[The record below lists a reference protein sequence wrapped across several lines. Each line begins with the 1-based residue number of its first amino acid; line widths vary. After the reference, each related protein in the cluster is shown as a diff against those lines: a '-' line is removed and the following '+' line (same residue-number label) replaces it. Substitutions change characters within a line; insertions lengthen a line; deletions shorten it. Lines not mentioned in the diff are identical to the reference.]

1 MKLFGANKIVKEHIS
16 EADLCTYL
24 VGFDLKDNGEKKYR
38 INELVKLLVK
48 AIPEFAFGHHLGEA
62 TDNTEIIQIIIDAA
76 KAIYSIDE
84 FQKVRD
90 IYFDGLSIDDSVADR
105 FLRRG
110 EFGELIL
117 HLLLRDFHN
126 TIPLISKIYFR
137 DSFGTAVHGFDAV
150 HIQEN
155 TKSLW
160 LGESKL
166 YTDGKQGVAALINDI
181 KEHFKCNYL
190 NSEFAIISRKVHLLD
205 NIEQKE
211 YWLDLLNDST
221 TLSEQLD
228 SITIP
233 LLCTYESNNFN
244 KFNDEKI
251 KAFIDDYEREV
262 RGLKEYFDK
271 KNEHP
276 LKGNLNIILLL
287 FPVQSKKE
295 LVVNLHKKLSAM
307 QSLGDI
313 E

>member
-1 MKLFGANKIVKEHIS
+1 MKLFGANKIIKEHIS

-24 VGFDLKDNGEKKYR
+24 VGFDLKDNGEREYR
-38 INELVKLLVK
+38 INELVKLLVNV
-48 AIPEFAFGHHLGEA
+48 IPEFAFGHHCGET
-62 TDNTEIIQIIIDAA
+62 TDNTEIIQIIIEAA

-90 IYFDGLSIDDSVADR
+90 LYSKGLSIEDSVADR

-117 HLLLRDFHN
+117 HLLLRDFHD

-137 DSFGTAVHGFDAV
+137 DSYGTAVHGFDAV

-166 YTDGKQGVAALINDI
+166 YTDGKQGVAALVNDV

-205 NIEQKE
+205 NIPQKE
-211 YWLDLLNDST
+211 YWIDLLSNST

-228 SITIP
+228 NITIP
-233 LLCTYESNNFN
+233 LLCTYESNNFT

-251 KAFIDDYEREV
+251 KAFIDDYESEV

-287 FPVQSKKE
+287 FPIQSKKE
-295 LVVNLHKKLSAM
+295 LVVNLHKKLSVM